1 MLVGVSQLSNWSR
14 NLWVYHLL
22 NNSHMLQVWNIYLYT
37 FTIHLP
43 YISFRSNVG
52 TYSILGS
59 IWDWV
64 PPAKLSQSPRKAPL
78 GHKGPRRCSL
88 MVEDGDGRF
97 TIPKTCCVPSEKM
110 FQICFRGSKYLLR
123 CGSSQRNEEVPHV
136 RNIDSLDVFRKKKT
150 YCWCVGVPGLS
161 DWEYFFRY
169 TKQNHHL
176 IHLLYQNIMN
186 HHFSA
191 CNINNMIQDVD
202 SRIFRPLL
210 LLCREFRGIRVQGG
224 PLAVVISRAI
234 TPINGVT
241 NG

>member
-1 MLVGVSQLSNWSR
+1 
-14 NLWVYHLL
+14 
-22 NNSHMLQVWNIYLYT
+22 MLQVWNIYLYT

-52 TYSILGS
+52 TYSIYGAYRIGCL
-59 IWDWV
+59 
-64 PPAKLSQSPRKAPL
+64 PQSCRKAH
-78 GHKGPRRCSL
+78 GRRRWDTKDL
-88 MVEDGDGRF
+88 ADAAWR
-97 TIPKTCCVPSEKM
+97 TCCIPSEKM

-202 SRIFRPLL
+202 SRICRPLL